1 MAQHFHSAEIVKDA
15 AGRQYHIGLA
25 PGEVAPNILLVGDP
39 QRAERVAG
47 LFEQVRLR
55 KAEREFVTFTGVHR
69 GLPLSVMGT
78 GIGCDN
84 VEIATIE
91 LCQLVE
97 RPTFIRAGSC
107 GSLQESVDVG
117 DLAISSGA
125 VRLENTSTAFVPEG
139 YPAVAHHEVV
149 LALLAAARETGA
161 RHALGLTACASG
173 FYGAQ
178 GRRVPG
184 FAPRDPELPAR
195 LGALGVVNMEMETST
210 LFTLAQLR
218 GLRSGAVCAVY
229 ASRHHN
235 RFIEPAE
242 KHAAEGRCIEVAL
255 RAFHILVAMD
265 GARGVRPHWV
275 PGDGLGAP

>member
-1 MAQHFHSAEIVKDA
+1 MAEHFHSAEIVKDA

-47 LFEQVRLR
+47 LFERVSLR
-55 KAEREFVTFTGVHR
+55 KSEREFVTITGVHQ

-97 RPTFIRAGSC
+97 RPLFIRAGSS
-107 GSLQESVDVG
+107 GSLQAGVDIG

-139 YPAVAHHEVV
+139 YPALAHHEVV

-161 RHALGLTACASG
+161 RHSLGLTACASG

-184 FAPRDPELPAR
+184 FPPRDPELPAR
-195 LGALGVVNMEMETST
+195 LGELGVVNMEMETST

-218 GLRSGAVCAVY
+218 GLRAGAVCAIY
-229 ASRHHN
+229 ASRQHN
-235 RFIEPAE
+235 RFIDPVE
-242 KHAAEGRCIEVAL
+242 KHAAEGRCLDVAL
-255 RAFHILVAMD
+255 RAFHLLADMD
-265 GARGVRPHWV
+265 RARGARPHWV
-275 PGDGLGAP
+275 PADGVKAR